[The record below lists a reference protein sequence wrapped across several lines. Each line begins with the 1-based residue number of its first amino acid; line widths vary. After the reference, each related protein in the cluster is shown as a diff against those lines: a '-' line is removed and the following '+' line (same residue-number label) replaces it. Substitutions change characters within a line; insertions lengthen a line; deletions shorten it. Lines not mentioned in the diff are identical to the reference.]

1 MKSIGGRLGR
11 QDKAKG
17 GGEVGGWEESLG
29 LDHE

>member
-17 GGEVGGWEESLG
+17 GGEVGGCPLEDPVL
-29 LDHE
+29 